1 MAVGTNSSYFF
12 LLWKKR
18 NGRKKSLFLILM
30 ELTLQIQQR
39 FPTLSLHSALY
50 TSKFYDC
57 KCENFISKLMKDVP
71 PIKDDFK
78 TLWDSEITLNEIK
91 TAPGIDGLSVELYI
105 NFWDLIQNL
114 LFYMYKECISQ
125 REMST
130 TLKKVVISLVPK
142 PDKDIILIFN

>member
-1 MAVGTNSSYFF
+1 M
-12 LLWKKR
+12 
-18 NGRKKSLFLILM
+18 
-30 ELTLQIQQR
+30 
-39 FPTLSLHSALY
+39 
-50 TSKFYDC
+50 
-57 KCENFISKLMKDVP
+57 
-71 PIKDDFK
+71 